1 MSIDRVGR
9 NAGQP
14 IPIKSTEEV
23 ESKTDGKVATE
34 SKQTPAAQES
44 APKDAGLKVL
54 ENQLQ
59 EVLKRSR
66 LDQEFKKNHPSVIS
80 RHERELRKKEVQH
93 QMAKIDVDLR
103 KAVDTKQ
110 KVTEH
115 HSAFRRD
122 FDQLTNDLRKLNSQ
136 APLNAEQQNQKQ
148 ILEARLLDLFKQTN
162 TFLASNG
169 MPTSLR
175 VSILPDGSL
184 DVNNIDLA
192 EFETR
197 VAEFLSKTDQSIA
210 KLQHE
215 RAELQ
220 ELQKRL

>member
-1 MSIDRVGR
+1 MSIDSVGK

-14 IPIKSTEEV
+14 IPIKSTEKV
-23 ESKTDGKVATE
+23 ENDTAGNVATE
-34 SKQTPAAQES
+34 SKQTPVGQES
-44 APKDAGLKVL
+44 GPKDAGLKAL
-54 ENQLQ
+54 EHQLQ
-59 EVLKRSR
+59 EIVKRNQ
-66 LDQEFKKNHPSVIS
+66 LDEEIKKNHPSGIS
-80 RHERELRKKEVQH
+80 RDERDLRKQEIQH
-93 QMAKIDVDLR
+93 QMAKIDADLR
-103 KAVDTKQ
+103 KAGDTKQ
-110 KVTEH
+110 TVTEH
-115 HSAFRRD
+115 HSVFKRD

-136 APLNAEQQNQKQ
+136 APLNAEQQKQKQ

-175 VSILPDGSL
+175 VSRLPDGSL
-184 DVNNIDLA
+184 DVMNIDLA

-220 ELQKRL
+220 ELRKRL